1 MKLHTLCSISLGVL
15 PIVGTCNAFVIA
27 IIIVELLLVGSILA
41 GANHNFTFIV
51 LVWLCSLLWEPV
63 MRLLLLL

>member
-1 MKLHTLCSISLGVL
+1 ML
-15 PIVGTCNAFVIA
+15 PIVGAGDALVV
-27 IIIVELLLVGSILA
+27 IIIVVELLLVGSMFV
-41 GANHNFTFIV
+41 GARQNFTFIV

>member
-1 MKLHTLCSISLGVL
+1 ML
-15 PIVGTCNAFVIA
+15 PIVGAGDALVVVI
-27 IIIVELLLVGSILA
+27 IVVELLLVGSMFV
-41 GANHNFTFIV
+41 GARQNFTFIV